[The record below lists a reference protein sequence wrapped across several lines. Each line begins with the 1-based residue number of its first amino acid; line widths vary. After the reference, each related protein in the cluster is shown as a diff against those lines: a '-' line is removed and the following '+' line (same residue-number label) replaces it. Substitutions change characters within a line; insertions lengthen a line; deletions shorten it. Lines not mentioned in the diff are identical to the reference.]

1 MIEFDKLHDNQTVY
15 LSSEDTVMPVA
26 VSPIMQDFS
35 LTQDQIPCRRFSFKD
50 GKEGISKGRTH
61 FIYEKELKEYFYTEL
76 ETFFELCLLLE
87 TVIKA
92 TEKKLDIA
100 STQRTILQRATLFG
114 REMQGC
120 LENGS
125 YDRSPSLD
133 VILSRAST
141 GTYYKHHPD
150 GNILPYRIPV
160 EWEFV
165 TDWEVV
171 TRKGVQ
177 IHHTQE

>member
-1 MIEFDKLHDNQTVY
+1 MIEFNKLQDNQTVY
-15 LSSEDTVMPVA
+15 TIAEDTVMPVA

-61 FIYEKELKEYFYTEL
+61 FLYEKKLKDYFYTEL
-76 ETFFELCLLLE
+76 EAFFELCSLLE
-87 TVIKA
+87 LAVKA
-92 TEKKLDIA
+92 TEKKLNIA
-100 STQRTILQRATLFG
+100 RTQRTILQRATLFG
-114 REMQGC
+114 REMQGY
-120 LENGS
+120 LENGG
-125 YDRSPSLD
+125 YVRSPSLD

-171 TRKGVQ
+171 TRTGAKM
-177 IHHTQE
+177 HHTQD